1 MCCMIVWIENPR
13 FAKRRYE
20 DFPLTS
26 IMMGAISIE
35 KAPDAQR
42 VEGFVLAEGVWG

>member
-1 MCCMIVWIENPR
+1 M
-13 FAKRRYE
+13 
-20 DFPLTS
+20 
-26 IMMGAISIE
+26 MMGAISIE

>member
-1 MCCMIVWIENPR
+1 MHCVIVWRENQR
-13 FAKRRYE
+13 FAKRLGE

-35 KAPDAQR
+35 KAPDVLR